1 MLQSL
6 FTGLSSLINHRRALD
21 VTAHN
26 ISNVNSPGYSKQ
38 RANLENNFTRQDD
51 NHEVGVGVHTKSI
64 TRMHNEMLFDRVLGA
79 TENNASSNGEFVH
92 LQRVEQMLVGDGLD
106 GNTLGELTDQFF
118 GEVQLLASEPNDN
131 ALKTNIK
138 ITGKELI
145 DRGARLNGVLNDYK
159 SGIQEEKDL
168 LLKEANGYLK
178 EINTLTKGIQ
188 EVEAFNETDT
198 YEKTYANDLRDKRDL
213 LEVKLSEIGNFKSTE
228 KSVSTYSYTFEENGG
243 RLEGIENSTKNINT
257 LQNAFNNT
265 FGPMANKIDEFINSP
280 MDNPNEM
287 IDWSYDNKPS
297 DGINNTFIGFSS
309 KVDNIGNTAGST
321 EAIMRGLE
329 AQNNKL
335 TKVNLD
341 EELVNQIRF
350 QRAYEAA
357 ATVIRTSDEMLKT
370 LLDMKR

>member
-26 ISNVNSPGYSKQ
+26 ISNVNSQGYSKQ
-38 RANLENNFTRQDD
+38 RANLENNFTRQDG

-64 TRMHNEMLFDRVLGA
+64 TRMHNDMLFDRVLGA
-79 TENNASSNGEFVH
+79 TENNASSNEEFVH

-118 GEVQLLASEPNDN
+118 DEVQLLASEPNDD

-145 DRGARLNGVLNDYK
+145 DRGARLNGVLNDYN

-178 EINTLTKGIQ
+178 EIDTLTKGIQ

-213 LEVKLSEIGNFKSTE
+213 LELKLSEIGNFKSTE

-265 FGPMANKIDEFINSP
+265 FGPMENKIDEFIGGDMN
-280 MDNPNEM
+280 NPNEM

-297 DGINNTFIGFSS
+297 DVINNTFIGFSS